1 MRRFPYQIKLVVS
14 IFVISLLL
22 VACERPVPGSEG
34 TDADPT
40 SPVVVPT
47 TAAPALPTQIPAE
60 ESSGEGEEQ
69 PEAGGEAD
77 PAPETGG
84 EEGLSGEAGG
94 GEGSETGGEAAAG
107 GEQTEGEAAPDQTAP
122 ANPSQ
127 YIVQPGDTLFTI
139 ATRYN
144 LSVEALAAAN
154 NISNVNSLSV
164 GDTLVIPAEGTV
176 VEGGSDQGEQPVVIE
191 QEQVHVVQ
199 AGENLYRIGLRY
211 GFTVAELATYNN
223 LANPN
228 SLAVGQ
234 QIRIPAQ

>member
-1 MRRFPYQIKLVVS
+1 MKRFPDQIKLVV
-14 IFVISLLL
+14 FTLVISLLL

-40 SPVVVPT
+40 PPVTLPT
-47 TAAPALPTQIPAE
+47 TAAPVLPTQIPVE
-60 ESSGEGEEQ
+60 EGGSEGEQQ
-69 PEAGGEAD
+69 PEGGEAD
-77 PAPETGG
+77 PAPEAGG
-84 EEGLSGEAGG
+84 EEASGGEAGG
-94 GEGSETGGEAAAG
+94 AEGGEANTGGEQAEG
-107 GEQTEGEAAPDQTAP
+107 GTTPEQPVSDR
-122 ANPSQ
+122 PSQ
-127 YIVQPGDTLFTI
+127 YIVQPGDTMFTI

-154 NISNVNSLSV
+154 NITNVNSLSV
-164 GDTLVIPAEGTV
+164 GDTLVIPAEGAV
-176 VEGGSDQGEQPVVIE
+176 VEGDGGDQSGQPPVTG
-191 QEQVHVVQ
+191 QEQVHIVQ

-211 GFTVAELATYNN
+211 GFTVAELAAYNN